1 MLSTSL
7 NIPVTLF
14 SRARRVLDDKVVT
27 EVHHHDDFSAA
38 FFKHRAGVTHH
49 SSKTWQV
56 KTSLHPGVATD
67 PSDTFA
73 VLVFTVAVL
82 HHTTVGINIPGV
94 IIQSF
99 HWGQAVNRVGH

>member
-1 MLSTSL
+1 M
-7 NIPVTLF
+7 PVTLF
-14 SRARRVLDDKVVT
+14 SRARRVLNDKVVKV
-27 EVHHHDDFSAA
+27 VHHHDDF
-38 FFKHRAGVTHH
+38 FPVLFKYRAGITHH
-49 SSKTWQV
+49 SSQSRQV

-82 HHTTVGINIPGV
+82 HHTTVGIQIPGV

>member
-1 MLSTSL
+1 MWICVCHS
-7 NIPVTLF
+7 PVTLF
-14 SRARRVLDDKVVT
+14 SSAGRVLNDKVAGD
-27 EVHHHDDFSAA
+27 VHHHDHLFSVL
-38 FFKHRAGVTHH
+38 FKYRAGVTHY
-49 SSKTWQV
+49 SSQSWEV

-99 HWGQAVNRVGH
+99 HWDQAVNRVGH